1 MCKDKKIPL
10 LTQGKCPL
18 CKSSIIHLFWFRNGT
33 LHHLKNK
40 YVCQECAFVF
50 LPLDGH
56 RLKISEKE
64 RFLLADSLFEET
76 KLMTLLKNVPVD
88 EIYVLKKDGED
99 GELEQVK
106 NKQHYS
112 DLLNE
117 GMELHVFKEDLF
129 DDHGKVKIFVPSRG
143 YEELY
148 IPIEYIKGD

>member
-10 LTQGKCPL
+10 STQGKCPL

-56 RLKISEKE
+56 RLKIGEKE
-64 RFLLADSLFEET
+64 RFILADSLFEET
-76 KLMTLLKNVPVD
+76 KVMTLLENVPVD
-88 EIYVLKKDGED
+88 EIYVLKDEEFEK
-99 GELEQVK
+99 LV
-106 NKQHYS
+106 NKKHYT
-112 DLLNE
+112 DFLTI
-117 GMELHVFKEDLF
+117 GMELHVFKEHVLDN
-129 DDHGKVKIFVPSRG
+129 HEKVKIFVPSRN

-148 IPIEYIKGD
+148 IPIEYIKGN